1 MTDVV
6 ILGGGASG
14 MAAALSAL
22 ENPVNRV
29 TLIERQARLGRK
41 LLTTGN
47 GRCNL
52 TNRNASPA
60 HYHGGDRDFC
70 RYALETFPVE
80 ETLAWFAEMGLETVT
95 EPDGRVYP
103 RSNMANSVL
112 DVLRCALTA
121 QPRLTLRAGAPAV
134 GVKQKGGSFA
144 VTLENGETIDLGGR
158 VLEVGYL
165 FDKAAWHHGYAAE
178 AARACRDYAF
188 DTLGAQAVYSII
200 RDTNIASQ
208 RVAERSGMTRVL
220 K

>member
-144 VTLENGETIDLGGR
+144 VTLESGETMTARLYDAQGKLP
-158 VLEVGYL
+158 VG
-165 FDKAAWHHGYAAE
+165 
-178 AARACRDYAF
+178 
-188 DTLGAQAVYSII
+188 
-200 RDTNIASQ
+200 
-208 RVAERSGMTRVL
+208 
-220 K
+220 